1 MTRTALCLALIVIA
15 IPALA
20 ADPYR
25 PMKVTFQT
33 TDCAGAT
40 GMASVD
46 VDLIDR
52 LQPLTCDSGR
62 KLKQVL
68 VKSASGSFEVYTVAE
83 GEAGK
88 IEAQIQQAMESR
100 RKGLEHSDTLQIHR
114 Y

>member
-1 MTRTALCLALIVIA
+1 MTRALLSLALILA
-15 IPALA
+15 SASALA
-20 ADPYR
+20 TDPYR

-68 VKSASGSFEVYTVAE
+68 VKSASGSFEVFTVAE
-83 GEAGK
+83 TEAGK

-100 RKGLEHSDTLQIHR
+100 RKGLEHSDTIHINR

>member
-1 MTRTALCLALIVIA
+1 MMRALLSLALILA
-15 IPALA
+15 ATSALA

-33 TDCAGAT
+33 TDCGGAT

-52 LQPLTCDSGR
+52 LQPITCDSGR

-68 VKSASGSFEVYTVAE
+68 VKSASGSFEVFTVAE
-83 GEAGK
+83 TEAGK

-100 RKGLEHSDTLQIHR
+100 RKALEHSDTIHINR